1 VFFATTSEDYH
12 KYIMTDA
19 ALERHFQKV
28 DVEEP
33 RVHATFVV
41 LRRLKHKYQEH
52 HGFKIQDDAIV
63 AAARLAARYITGTYL
78 CLIKFIIV

>member
-41 LRRLKHKYQEH
+41 LRRLKHKYQ
-52 HGFKIQDDAIV
+52 AV
-63 AAARLAARYITGTYL
+63 AEDKQFFWYGKLRNNNF
-78 CLIKFIIV
+78 LIKEIY